1 MTKSGKSRKPLG
13 VAGSF
18 SLQVVRVGE
27 VSVILLVVP
36 FASSDDQINTF
47 VADREVTYGYGF
59 TEPFGF
65 NLRVLFILSLNR
77 FVKIDAAKGSLFF
90 YTYYF
95 KICKYL

>member
-27 VSVILLVVP
+27 VSVIQLVVP

-77 FVKIDAAKGSLFF
+77 FVKIDAAKGGH
-90 YTYYF
+90 
-95 KICKYL
+95 

>member
-27 VSVILLVVP
+27 VSVVVP

-65 NLRVLFILSLNR
+65 NLRVLFIFSLNR
-77 FVKIDAAKGSLFF
+77 FVKIDADKGSLFF

>member
-47 VADREVTYGYGF
+47 VADREVTYGYASQNPLDSISGF
-59 TEPFGF
+59 
-65 NLRVLFILSLNR
+65 SL
-77 FVKIDAAKGSLFF
+77 
-90 YTYYF
+90 Y
-95 KICKYL
+95 

>member
-1 MTKSGKSRKPLG
+1 MTKSGKSRKPIG

-18 SLQVVRVGE
+18 CLQLIRVGE

-47 VADREVTYGYGF
+47 VAYWEVTYGYGF

-65 NLRVLFILSLNR
+65 DLRAFFIFSLNR
-77 FVKIDAAKGSLFF
+77 FVKIDADKGCLFF
-90 YTYYF
+90 YMYYF

>member
-1 MTKSGKSRKPLG
+1 MKIFGVRNDEVRKEPQTPWSSG
-13 VAGSF
+13 F
-18 SLQVVRVGE
+18 LQ
-27 VSVILLVVP
+27 P

-47 VADREVTYGYGF
+47 VADWEVTYGYGF

-77 FVKIDAAKGSLFF
+77 FVKIDAAKGCLFF

>member
-1 MTKSGKSRKPLG
+1 MSHGIRRIREG
-13 VAGSF
+13 
-18 SLQVVRVGE
+18 
-27 VSVILLVVP
+27 SVILLVVP

-65 NLRVLFILSLNR
+65 DLWVLFIFSLNR
-77 FVKIDAAKGSLFF
+77 FVKIDADKGRLFF

-95 KICKYL
+95 KI

>member
-1 MTKSGKSRKPLG
+1 MTKSGKSRKPLE

-27 VSVILLVVP
+27 VSVIQLVVP

-77 FVKIDAAKGSLFF
+77 FVKIDAAKGCLFF